1 MKDFPNIKHRVPAWA
16 SGEIGRGSARTGP
29 YPSSPPHHLSEIPS
43 SSSGPLSS
51 YSAAGSTYAASTF
64 TPALAST
71 PSHMRREGRGV
82 VVGSRAMQVP
92 GAEAAALGFAD
103 CDRLTV
109 ASALLHGADL
119 SSPGRPWGTCRVW
132 VARLM
137 EEFKFQA
144 EQVCVLCGCVLL
156 CELSAGRLSLAH
168 LYVCLFVVAIGT
180 VTKPPCI
187 HSTAA
192 RCFHCLR
199 YCCV

>member
-1 MKDFPNIKHRVPAWA
+1 
-16 SGEIGRGSARTGP
+16 
-29 YPSSPPHHLSEIPS
+29 
-43 SSSGPLSS
+43 
-51 YSAAGSTYAASTF
+51 
-64 TPALAST
+64 
-71 PSHMRREGRGV
+71 MRREGRGG
-82 VVGSRAMQVP
+82 VVGSRALQVP

-156 CELSAGRLSLAH
+156 CELPLQDDCPWRICTSASF
-168 LYVCLFVVAIGT
+168 VVVVVAIGT
-180 VTKPPCI
+180 VAKPPCI

-199 YCCV
+199 CSCCV